1 MAFKHLKWPGL
12 TGDNTLIISVDKQAF
27 GIRAKPLHY
36 NGKAFVPKQE
46 AHITIFGS
54 EVGTSLLQQF
64 IENPELE
71 DKVHQAFES
80 TDWSYQQTSDLLHL
94 ARTRPGLATNNLTEE
109 TIIMLVKMDGMAI
122 FYRKLKDLGLIDS
135 NHPVPPPHVTLYT
148 RNIDR
153 GIGVDSDDE
162 LAELSCGRVYIEG

>member
-1 MAFKHLKWPGL
+1 MASQHLKWPGL

-27 GIRAKPLHY
+27 GINEEPLQY
-36 NGKAFVPKQE
+36 NDKTFVPKSE

-64 IENPELE
+64 IQNPGLE
-71 DKVHQAFES
+71 QKVHQAFES
-80 TDWSYQQTSDLLHL
+80 TDWSYHKTSDLHHL
-94 ARTRPGLATNNLTEE
+94 ARTKSIPGTNKLTEE
-109 TIIMLVKMDGMAI
+109 TIIMLIKMDGMAK
-122 FYRKLKDLGLIDS
+122 FYRKLKDLGVIDK

-162 LAELSCGRVYIEG
+162 LAVLSCGRVDIER